1 MDGKQQLR
9 FAAAAFLA
17 GCLWGYLRNRERA
30 NRVLL
35 SLLQGVEWF
44 IAYGGATALI
54 EGVRAFVEPPP
65 PEDEPESE
73 RVTSF
78 RQIVAERTGTEG

>member
-17 GCLWGYLRNRERA
+17 GCLWGYVRSRDRGNRT
-30 NRVLL
+30 LL

-44 IAYGGATALI
+44 IAYGGATALL
-54 EGVRAFVEPPP
+54 EGLRAFVESPP
-65 PEDEPESE
+65 PEHEPTSE
-73 RVTSF
+73 RVTQL
-78 RQIVAERTGTEG
+78 RQIIAERTGTEG

>member
-17 GCLWGYLRNRERA
+17 GCLWGYLRNRERG
-30 NRVLL
+30 NRTLL

-54 EGVRAFVEPPP
+54 EGLRAFVEPP
-65 PEDEPESE
+65 EQDEPTSE
-73 RVTSF
+73 RVTNF
-78 RQIVAERTGTEG
+78 RQIVSDRTGTEG